1 VKDKTL
7 ADPDTP
13 MIYFPYT
20 QESWW
25 VMSFVVRT
33 KGDPSSL
40 ASALRSQIHQM
51 DPTLPVQDVQPFASL
66 ISDSEGDARFRSILL
81 GLFGALALVLAA
93 VGIYSVLAY
102 VVVQRTHEIGI
113 RMALGAQRRDVL
125 RLVVYQGMRS
135 VLIGIAIGAV
145 AALALSSVLANFLY
159 GISDKD
165 PLTFIAVCVLL
176 ALIALAAC
184 YIPALRAMRVDP
196 MVALRYE

>member
-1 VKDKTL
+1 MTL
-7 ADPDTP
+7 
-13 MIYFPYT
+13 
-20 QESWW
+20 
-25 VMSFVVRT
+25 VLRT
-33 KGDPSSL
+33 KGDPGSVATALRAQIHDMDSSL
-40 ASALRSQIHQM
+40 PVENLQSMSSAI
-51 DPTLPVQDVQPFASL
+51 SL
-66 ISDSEGDARFRSILL
+66 TEGDARFRSILL

-102 VVVQRTHEIGI
+102 VVIQRRHEIGI
-113 RMALGAQRRDVL
+113 RMALGAQRRDIL
-125 RLVVYQGMRS
+125 RLVVFQGMRS

-145 AALALSSVLANFLY
+145 AALTLSSVLASFLY